1 MNNEILLSVNRHFAA
16 LHCKHIQDIDVVI
29 MVIGH

>member
-1 MNNEILLSVNRHFAA
+1 MKFCYQSAAFAA
-16 LHCKHIQDIDVVI
+16 LHCKQIQDIDVVI